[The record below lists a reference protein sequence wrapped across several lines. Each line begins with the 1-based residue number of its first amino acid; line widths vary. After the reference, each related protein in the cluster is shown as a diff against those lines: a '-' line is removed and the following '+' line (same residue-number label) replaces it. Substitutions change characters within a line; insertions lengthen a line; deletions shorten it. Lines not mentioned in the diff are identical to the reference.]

1 MILVLWSSPN
11 DEGLTEA
18 CARAAEKGIAGAGG
32 ACRLVKL
39 NDAGAGACRAC
50 GNGWGTCRDGHFCQ
64 VQDGFQALH
73 EETKKAEALVA
84 VTPVYW
90 GDMSESA
97 KNFFDRLR
105 RCEAL
110 LGSRGALHGKPFL
123 AVAAA
128 GGSGNGTLSCLTQ
141 MERWAM
147 HMGMR
152 MFDGIPV
159 KRFTRDYQLDTVEC
173 AAAALVSAAGD

>member
-11 DEGLTEA
+11 EEGLTAA
-18 CARAAEKGIAGAGG
+18 CARAAEKGIADAGFPCG
-32 ACRLVKL
+32 LRKL
-39 NDAGAGACRAC
+39 NELGIGSCQAC
-50 GNGWGTCRDGHFCQ
+50 GNGWGTCREEHACQ
-64 VQDGFQALH
+64 VLDGFQALH
-73 EETKKAEALVA
+73 AEIRKADGLVA

-110 LGSRGALHGKPFL
+110 RGPQGALHGKPFL

-128 GGSGNGTLSCLTQ
+128 GGSGNGTLSCLVQ
-141 MERWAM
+141 MERWAA

-152 MFDGIPV
+152 MLDGIPV
-159 KRFTRDYQLDTVEC
+159 KRFTREYQLDAVER
-173 AAAALVSAAGD
+173 AAAALARVASE